1 MAQYDLAGGNL
12 PLANQQLEL
21 ALAAPNLSAI
31 QRARFRAQLD
41 EVRGWLR
48 EQQSAHHLGSR

>member
-1 MAQYDLAGGNL
+1 MALS
-12 PLANQQLEL
+12 
-21 ALAAPNLSAI
+21 APNLSAI

-48 EQQSAHHLGSR
+48 EQQASRRH